1 MTIPNVLKHLVFEV
15 PNFVNLNFCSQ
26 IIDRAKS
33 LGFKLATITSE
44 VGSTVA
50 PDIRINDRVIFS
62 DISLTKELWVQV
74 SPLFSEPFK
83 GYVAV
88 GLSKRF
94 RIYKYVPGQFFDW
107 HHDGEEYS
115 AKDGSVSKFT
125 MMIYLNDVDEGDGT
139 SFADVFSS
147 HTFSDFTIEPETGK
161 ALFFYHPLCHRGDP
175 VIAGVKY
182 VIRTDVMF
190 EMEIQCQ

>member
-1 MTIPNVLKHLVFEV
+1 MTIPKVLKHLVFEV

-26 IIDRAKS
+26 MIDRAKDH
-33 LGFKLATITSE
+33 GFELATITSE
-44 VGSTVA
+44 VGEAVA
-50 PDIRINDRVIFS
+50 PDIRNNDRVIFD
-62 DISLTKELWVQV
+62 DISLAKELWLQV

-83 GYVAV
+83 GYIAV
-88 GLSKRF
+88 GLNERF

-107 HHDGEEYS
+107 HQDGEYS

-125 MMIYLNDVDEGDGT
+125 MMIYLNDVAEGGGT
-139 SFADVFSS
+139 SFADVFSP

-161 ALFFYHPLCHRGDP
+161 ALFFNHPLSHRGDP
-175 VIAGVKY
+175 VITGAKF

-190 EMEIQCQ
+190 KINTQ